1 MNDGEKQEKST
12 KPAGEEKSVD
22 DWLCEI
28 ESTDEKKPDPAKPK
42 TSKKSK
48 KKK

>member
-1 MNDGEKQEKST
+1 MDDGEKQEKSV
-12 KPAGEEKSVD
+12 KPPITDKSVD

-28 ESTDEKKPDPAKPK
+28 EGTQNKQEVNKSKI
-42 TSKKSK
+42 SKKSK